1 MKKIKSKSRKP
12 RIVKKCG
19 NFSVYILE
27 CKDGTY
33 YTGYTN
39 DLERRLKE
47 HNDSK
52 GGSKYTRY
60 KRPVKLVWK
69 KEYRYLR
76 NAMSAER
83 LIKKLQRRDKIKV
96 INGEKVLNV
105 RGK

>member
-1 MKKIKSKSRKP
+1 M
-12 RIVKKCG
+12 VKKSG

-47 HNDSK
+47 HNDNK
-52 GGSKYTRY
+52 RGAKYTRY

-69 KEYRYLR
+69 KEYRYLHF
-76 NAMSAER
+76 AMSTEYRIKQLNRKQKALLVEGMR
-83 LIKKLQRRDKIKV
+83 LD
-96 INGEKVLNV
+96 KVLA
-105 RGK
+105 RKL